1 MFLNLKVGCGWFG
14 IQTHVGGQA
23 IYAIVRS
30 AVWEVC
36 WITRGLGFHGYNLG
50 FHDSNLGFHG
60 SNLGFRGS
68 NLRFR
73 GSNLRFRG
81 SNLGFR
87 GSIFWVSWFKFRISW
102 LKFRVSWCR
111 FWVLQT
117 VLLVHFAAHSS
128 KSALPV
134 RIAAHSWLV
143 QALKLHKRKMKK
155 MILTFF
161 HVHRYTN
168 EKLQSF
174 IRN

>member
-50 FHDSNLGFHG
+50 FHDSNLGFH
-60 SNLGFRGS
+60 
-68 NLRFR
+68 
-73 GSNLRFRG
+73 G